1 VEKSRHKLVKVRPT
15 ARAFQLQS
23 KVDSFLS
30 GSSNPTNAT
39 TSAEKNTT
47 ISLLRHE
54 AKVQTGRLKVNHT
67 MKKPS
72 FGDAVAFASV
82 TKKGM
87 AHKRKLMG
95 GTIQHLQNGKR
106 MKVPSAV
113 SSTSGT
119 TKACPSRQFA
129 STFKTSKK

>member
-1 VEKSRHKLVKVRPT
+1 VEKNRPKLVKVRPT
-15 ARAFQLQS
+15 ARALQLQS
-23 KVDSFLS
+23 KVDSFQC
-30 GSSNPTNAT
+30 GNNPTNAT
-39 TSAEKNTT
+39 TTTGKNST

-87 AHKRKLMG
+87 ANKRKLMG

-106 MKVPSAV
+106 
-113 SSTSGT
+113 TI
-119 TKACPSRQFA
+119 CIDI
-129 STFKTSKK
+129 